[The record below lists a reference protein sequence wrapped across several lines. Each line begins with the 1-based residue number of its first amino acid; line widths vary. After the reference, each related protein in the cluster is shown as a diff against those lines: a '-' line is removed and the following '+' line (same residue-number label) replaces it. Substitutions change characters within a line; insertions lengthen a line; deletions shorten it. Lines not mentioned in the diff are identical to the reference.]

1 MNRNLCGLGVC
12 LLLFGICACSGVPK
26 PGGGGGGTGNA
37 TLSLTLRATPPSPSA
52 NLSIVA
58 FRATVTGVS
67 LTPSSGSAVSVGLV
81 SGTTSSFVAELT
93 RLQSDSALLSAAIS
107 IPVGTYN
114 SLAVT
119 FSDVLLVYCTQP
131 SPGVPGCS
139 SGSLTRVTGSVG
151 SATASSGAFPF
162 TVTNG
167 ERLGLALDVNVANAI
182 TVSGQTI
189 SAVNPAAANVLTATV
204 LQAPSSTTDL
214 SSGQLAHMDD
224 LYGLVSNV
232 SSSAQ
237 SFTLQTAYRGAISIT
252 ANSSTT
258 YDPICSPQSFSCV
271 TSGALAAVDAIL
283 NADGTLTVRNYSPVP
298 FIATSKDT
306 IEGVVTVPPS
316 SVNHVFDL
324 VVTDASFAA
333 SNSQLRGSILPGDLV
348 VVGVVAPQ
356 PFFIVSEG
364 LTIPANGFSGA
375 TDVSP
380 IQPGQTVAIS
390 VSGFIAADGSS
401 AFGTATANGAALRF
415 SRVTGTVVSPTSP
428 QFSTTNYPPYFGFI
442 TNPLV
447 QITTTGP
454 GTTTDFDGTSSFTE
468 AASDTVSISA
478 LYFGSSTSPTPPAW
492 SFSAA
497 TVRKR

>member
-1 MNRNLCGLGVC
+1 MNRILYGLLSSWLV
-12 LLLFGICACSGVPK
+12 FYMCACSGARQS
-26 PGGGGGGTGNA
+26 GGGGTGKA

-52 NLSIVA
+52 HLSILA

-81 SGTTSSFVAELT
+81 SGTTGSYVAEFT
-93 RLQSDSALLSAAIS
+93 RLQSDSALLSAAVS
-107 IPVGTYN
+107 VPAGTYN

-119 FSDVLLVYCTQP
+119 FSDVLLTFCTQP
-131 SPGVPGCS
+131 SSGVAGCS
-139 SGSLTRVTGSVG
+139 GLLQVTGSAG
-151 SATASSGAFPF
+151 TATISSGAFPL

-167 ERLGLALDVNVANAI
+167 EKVGLALDVNIANAI
-182 TVSGQTI
+182 TVSGQNI
-189 SAVNPAAANVLTATV
+189 SAANLGSPNVFTATV
-204 LQAPSSTTDL
+204 LQAPSSTSDL
-214 SSGQLAHMDD
+214 SSGQLAHIDD
-224 LYGLVSNV
+224 LYGVVSNV
-232 SSSAQ
+232 SASAQ
-237 SFTLQTAYRGAISIT
+237 SFTLQTAYRGSVSIT

-258 YDPICSPQSFSCV
+258 YDPVCSTQSFSCV

-298 FIATSKDT
+298 FTAAAKDT
-306 IEGVVTVPPS
+306 IEGLVTVQPS
-316 SVNHVFDL
+316 SVNQVFDI
-324 VVTDASFAA
+324 VVTDASFAP
-333 SNSQLRGSILPGDLV
+333 SNSLLNGSIHPGDLV
-348 VVGVVAPQ
+348 IVGVVTPQ

-364 LTIPANGFSGA
+364 LTIPTNSFSGS

-390 VSGFIAADGSS
+390 VSGFVAANGSS
-401 AFGTATANGAALRF
+401 AFGTATASGVALRF
-415 SRVTGTVVSPTSP
+415 SRATATVVSPTSP
-428 QFSTTNYPPYFGFI
+428 QFSTTNYPPYFGFS

-447 QITTTGP
+447 QITTAGL

-468 AASDTVSISA
+468 VAGDTVSISA

-497 TVRKR
+497 TIRKN